1 MLVLQGFDDGK
12 WRTFED
18 TRTNRKGR
26 WRVSYGFSG
35 QPGTY
40 PIRVRIRKQSGF
52 PFELGY
58 SRRLTIR
65 VG

>member
-1 MLVLQGFDDGK
+1 M
-12 WRTFED
+12 
-18 TRTNRKGR
+18 RTNRNGR

-35 QPGTY
+35 RPGSY
-40 PIRVRIRKQSGF
+40 PIRVRIRKHMLGF